1 MTISKKIRK
10 KNLKSKII
18 GIIDPEEGNYEKH
31 PFFVKKAREA
41 KALLDVPIEDINAV
55 EKAILA
61 VIRSHFDTDIP
72 KYLFD
77 NLRHQHFPGAFTF
90 GACLISEK
98 WLMGLN

>member
-41 KALLDVPIEDINAV
+41 KALLDAV
-55 EKAILA
+55 GLPKKSAKA
-61 VIRSHFDTDIP
+61 
-72 KYLFD
+72 K
-77 NLRHQHFPGAFTF
+77 
-90 GACLISEK
+90 
-98 WLMGLN
+98 